1 MVVLSENVS
10 VKPVVSAKTVSAKPV
25 VAYSRFKELS
35 YWDENVLCSITFLP
49 PWKIKLPAKME
60 GLRKRINLN

>member
-1 MVVLSENVS
+1 MDNLFA
-10 VKPVVSAKTVSAKPV
+10 KTVVSAKTVSAKPV

-35 YWDENVLCSITFLP
+35 YWDENVLFSITFLP
-49 PWKIKLPAKME
+49 PWKIKLPVKME